1 MCRRNWISNEL
12 PGEKHDLCRFFSGV
26 FRFTMQQVK
35 ILVEMIDKLLEKG
48 VYFYRRYDILMPMIL
63 EEWKKTFETI

>member
-1 MCRRNWISNEL
+1 MNFPERNTT
-12 PGEKHDLCRFFSGV
+12 FVVFSPGV

-48 VYFYRRYDILMPMIL
+48 VYFTEGSISKCY
-63 EEWKKTFETI
+63 FS

>member
-1 MCRRNWISNEL
+1 MNFPERNTTFVVFS
-12 PGEKHDLCRFFSGV
+12 PGGG

-48 VYFYRRYDILMPMIL
+48 VYFTEGSISKCY
-63 EEWKKTFETI
+63 FS